1 MSGQPPGRT
10 GGEGASPLPGH
21 DRISTTILRAEA
33 GQDRKA
39 TIIVT
44 HGLLTHLAENPVLV
58 LFLLI
63 GMGIL
68 VGHIKV
74 RGVSLGAAAVLFAGI
89 ALAAWGISQHVE
101 ITIPGPLG
109 TLGLAIFTFAIGI
122 QSGPNFFHVLR
133 TAAGPLALMLLF
145 FVLAASAGLGLGHAL
160 GMDSAQI
167 AGTFAG
173 ALTNTPALAAAGNA
187 ATLSGNPDGAAIAT
201 VGYAVAYLYGVI
213 GMLFFSLL
221 ALRYRTSDRDKPS
234 PLANRTIRVE
244 RSDGPVIADIAAR
257 ISGELKFSRLRR
269 GETGPITRPS
279 GEDRVFKDDLVT
291 VVGTQDAVNQV
302 IKELGHGSSH
312 SLIEDRKYLDFR
324 RITVSDPKLAGH
336 TLADL
341 DIDHRFGATISRVR
355 RGDVDMVGTPDL
367 VLQQGDRVR
376 VVAPT
381 GRMAEVSKF
390 FGDSA
395 HGLSSINPIA
405 LGLGMAL
412 GIVIGEWEILTP
424 TGATF
429 SIGSAAGTLLVGL
442 VFGRIGRIKNFVTA
456 IPFTATAVLAE
467 FGLLVFLAQAGTKA
481 GGQIADAFTGG
492 DWWKILLTGF
502 VITTIVGFGLYA
514 SMRWVVKMG
523 GTRLSG
529 LLGGAQT
536 QPAVLAFANERTG
549 ADPRVAL
556 GYAMVYPVAMIVK
569 ILIAQILGGL

>member
-1 MSGQPPGRT
+1 M
-10 GGEGASPLPGH
+10 
-21 DRISTTILRAEA
+21 
-33 GQDRKA
+33 
-39 TIIVT
+39 VT
-44 HGLLTHLAENPVLV
+44 GLLNHLAENAVLV

-63 GMGIL
+63 GLGML
-68 VGHIKV
+68 VGHVKV
-74 RGVSLGAAAVLFAGI
+74 KGVSLGAAAVLFAGI
-89 ALAAWGISQHVE
+89 ALAAWGVAEGVE
-101 ITIPGPLG
+101 ITVPPAMG

-122 QSGPNFFHVLR
+122 QSGPNFFHVIR
-133 TAAGPLALMLLF
+133 TAVGPLALMLLV
-145 FVLAASAGLGLGHAL
+145 FVVAALAGLGVGRAL
-160 GMDSAQI
+160 GMSSPLI

-173 ALTNTPALAAAGNA
+173 AITNTPALAAAGNA
-187 ATLSGNPDGAAIAT
+187 AELAGSADGAAIAT

-221 ALRYRTSDRDKPS
+221 ALRYRRSDKDAPS
-234 PLANRTIRVE
+234 PLINRTIRVE
-244 RSDGPVIADIAAR
+244 REDAPEIRDVLEKVT
-257 ISGELKFSRLRR
+257 GELQFSRLRR
-269 GETGPITRPS
+269 GEQGPIMRPS
-279 GEDRVFKDDLVT
+279 GKDKVFKDDLVT

-302 IKELGHGSSH
+302 IAALGHSSSH
-312 SLIEDRKYLDFR
+312 SLIEDRRYLDFR

-336 TLADL
+336 TVGELDL
-341 DIDHRFGATISRVR
+341 DAKFGGTISRVR
-355 RGDVDMVGTPDL
+355 RGDVDMVGSHDL
-367 VLQQGDRVR
+367 VLQLGDRVR

-381 GRMAEVSKF
+381 GRIAEISKF

-395 HGLSSINPIA
+395 RGLSSINPVA

-412 GIVIGEWEILTP
+412 GIIIGEWKFLTP

-442 VFGRIGRIKNFVTA
+442 VFGKIGRIKSFVTA

-481 GGQIADAFTGG
+481 GGQIANAFSGG
-492 DWWKILLTGF
+492 DWWKILITGF
-502 VITTIVGFGLYA
+502 VVTTIVGFGLYA
-514 SMRWVVKMG
+514 SMRWIVKMG

-549 ADPRVAL
+549 SDPRVAL

-569 ILIAQILGGL
+569 IFIAQVLGGL